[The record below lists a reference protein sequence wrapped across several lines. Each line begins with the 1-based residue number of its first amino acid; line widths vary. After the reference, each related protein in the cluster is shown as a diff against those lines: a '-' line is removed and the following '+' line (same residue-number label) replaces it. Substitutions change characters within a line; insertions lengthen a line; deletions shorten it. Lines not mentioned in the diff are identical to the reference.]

1 MKWYNVT
8 IGAYVENTIAVNA
21 ESVKA
26 AEGWAKE
33 NFLRRAQSAEAFSIE
48 FIETKES
55 DEQ

>member
-21 ESVKA
+21 ENAVT
-26 AEGWAKE
+26 AEQFAKE
-33 NFLRRAQSAEAFSIE
+33 QFLRCAQGAEAFSIE
-48 FIETKES
+48 FTETKEN